1 VTVYRIF
8 TDLSDMGW
16 QQMLTAFY
24 NFTKHSVDKIV
35 ETLTLEKDKYLSL
48 NWVN

>member
-1 VTVYRIF
+1 
-8 TDLSDMGW
+8 
-16 QQMLTAFY
+16 MLTAFY

-35 ETLTLEKDKYLSL
+35 KTLTLEKSKYLSL